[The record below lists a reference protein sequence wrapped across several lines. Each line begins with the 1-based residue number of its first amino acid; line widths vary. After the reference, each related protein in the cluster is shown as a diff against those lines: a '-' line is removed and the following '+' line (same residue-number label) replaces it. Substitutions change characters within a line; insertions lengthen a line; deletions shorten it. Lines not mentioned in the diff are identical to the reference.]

1 MKNTRTL
8 ILVFLHIVVT
18 NFINLLCAQLRG
30 SGFVNIHSEMQQ
42 PVVIFISSKT
52 NCQIA
57 IGLCSLLGHSAFDDS
72 FSAVNDW
79 GVFSMLLFASCSSF
93 FPASTSAA
101 CQFRCLETM
110 NSIWWMS
117 HSIPNDMLRSFVHFI
132 SLSYIHITH
141 KLWSLFDEGESERCR
156 RKCVNFV
163 TSVNINSKNEKVT
176 NKKKVHSLQSALNSF
191 GSTNPHQTSERA
203 FEQQQL
209 PVCVCVINRCF
220 HSVSFSLLKFTFT
233 AILQYNFNF
242 CDRNWFL
249 FVFCQRRA
257 FPVTATW
264 MKGWC
269 RKMTFVRTKWIVST
283 FFPFALLL
291 HLYDIVTH
299 ALKHGKLARNR
310 DSDKFPTL

>member
-176 NKKKVHSLQSALNSF
+176 NKKKYTVCSRHWIVLARRIHIRHQNVRSNNNNCQFVCVLLIDVFIRFRFHCWNLHSLRFYSIIS
-191 GSTNPHQTSERA
+191 
-203 FEQQQL
+203 
-209 PVCVCVINRCF
+209 
-220 HSVSFSLLKFTFT
+220 
-233 AILQYNFNF
+233 
-242 CDRNWFL
+242 
-249 FVFCQRRA
+249 
-257 FPVTATW
+257 
-264 MKGWC
+264 
-269 RKMTFVRTKWIVST
+269 TFVTETDFFSCFVNDELFQWRRHGWKGDAEKWHSLEQNESFQL
-283 FFPFALLL
+283 FFPLLCC
-291 HLYDIVTH
+291 YI
-299 ALKHGKLARNR
+299 
-310 DSDKFPTL
+310 SMTL